1 MSRSAA
7 ATASWFRAAQ
17 ATVEFALT
25 IAVFLLMTFVTMK
38 LALAVYNYNM
48 VSSAA
53 REAVRYAIAHGPN
66 SPYPASTSQIQQV
79 AINAAPGVNL
89 SVSNVN
95 VKWMAD
101 PNLPSR
107 QDAQV
112 QITYSYT
119 LQIPF
124 MTTRTL
130 NLTSTAQM
138 LAAQ

>member
-1 MSRSAA
+1 MSRGAA
-7 ATASWFRAAQ
+7 STASRFRAAQ
-17 ATVEFALT
+17 ATLEFAIT
-25 IAVFLLMTFVTMK
+25 ITVFLLLTFVTMK

-66 SPYPASTSQIQQV
+66 SPNPASTSQIQQV
-79 AINAAPGVNL
+79 AINAAPGVTL
-89 SVSNVN
+89 STSNVT
-95 VKWMAD
+95 VKWMTD

-112 QITYSYT
+112 QISYSYT

-130 NLTSTAQM
+130 NLSSTSQM
-138 LAAQ
+138 LASQ